1 MQELYFTYTLFT
13 QNEFRIFEYQDKAF
27 KKSISIDFKESAT
40 CRFKPEATLYT
51 QELLWR
57 SKDLHLHCENFI
69 RNNGLY
75 KGATFEENDVFPSF
89 FLP

>member
-13 QNEFRIFEYQDKAF
+13 QDEFRIFEYQDKAF

-51 QELLWR
+51 QELL
-57 SKDLHLHCENFI
+57 
-69 RNNGLY
+69 
-75 KGATFEENDVFPSF
+75 
-89 FLP
+89 